1 MFAMQQNDKPTWKL
15 IDDGYFS
22 VDESKVP
29 FAATGSYHGLEQ
41 ENRKLKVMGDRKGFA
56 NSQKALEKYFLT
68 AGEMSKITTEVF
80 ETFKIDVEKK
90 KRDEHY
96 EIFGSKNERTSS
108 NVEKITPFLKCMA

>member
-1 MFAMQQNDKPTWKL
+1 MTLVCSSQMFAMQQNDKPTWKL

-22 VDESKVP
+22 VDKSKVR
-29 FAATGSYHGLEQ
+29 FTATGSDHRLEQ
-41 ENRKLKVMGDRKGFA
+41 GNRKLKVIRDRKGFT

-68 AGEMSKITTEVF
+68 AGEMNKIITKVS

-96 EIFGSKNERTSS
+96 EIFGAAGAALHQ
-108 NVEKITPFLKCMA
+108 P